1 MNIMSVLPGFLLL
14 FAALGDASSACADEL
29 VQITAHRAAVSPG
42 SSEVTPPL
50 LGFLTR
56 PAGPGRF
63 PAVVLLHSCGGFS
76 GHDTD
81 AASTLKSWGYVAL
94 AIDSLGGSNMC
105 WKGGGTAAEALDA
118 YAGLR
123 YLATQNFVASSRIAV
138 MGFSMGGL
146 AALVAVEKGLI
157 WPATQARFA
166 AAVAY
171 YPQCEYASGVMTAPA
186 LILAGELDD
195 WNVAEACRKL
205 AAHESDI
212 GITRS
217 TEMVTPVE
225 LVVYLGATHAF
236 DMRRPPSR
244 DRGHLEQYNEVA
256 ARDAAL
262 RTLGFLR
269 DVLGD
274 QPDNP

>member
-1 MNIMSVLPGFLLL
+1 MQV
-14 FAALGDASSACADEL
+14 A
-29 VQITAHRAAVSPG
+29 AHRTAVSPG

-56 PAGPGRF
+56 PAGLGRF

-94 AIDSLGGSNMC
+94 AIDSLSGSNMC
-105 WKGGGTAAEALDA
+105 WKGGGTAAEAFDA
-118 YAGLR
+118 YAALR
-123 YLATQNFVASSRIAV
+123 YLASQNYVASSRIAV

-146 AALVAVEKGLI
+146 AALVAVENGRI

-195 WNVAEACRKL
+195 WDVVQTCRRL
-205 AAHESDI
+205 AAHESEI

-217 TEMVTPVE
+217 TAMALPVE
-225 LVVYLGATHAF
+225 LAVYPGATHAF
-236 DMRRPPSR
+236 DMRRPPFR

-256 ARDAAL
+256 ARDAAT

-274 QPDNP
+274 QADNP